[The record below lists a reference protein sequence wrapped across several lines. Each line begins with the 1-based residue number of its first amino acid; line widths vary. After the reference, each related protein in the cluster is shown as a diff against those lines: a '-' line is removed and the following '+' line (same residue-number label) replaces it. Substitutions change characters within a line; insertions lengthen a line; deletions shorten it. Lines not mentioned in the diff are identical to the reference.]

1 MRGAST
7 SFKIFL
13 ALTLLLGALGAVN
26 VNSCQDLS
34 SSSTTYDLTQDVN
47 LPMARSVCFNIMAD
61 DITLDCH
68 GHLISIGVSG
78 PGTKYGVNSTYH
90 DDVTIKNCR
99 INNYNYGIYLHRN
112 DDHLVKNNT
121 CYSNVDS
128 GIQLNEISD
137 SEIEGNTCYDN
148 TYGIDVGQT
157 TTNSNFTD
165 NTVYSNSKHGFRVYG
180 PLTGPAGVQ
189 NGLLFEDNN
198 ASYNT
203 LAGAL
208 FQNVVYGNE
217 FDNFT
222 AHDNAVGLNA
232 TNEAGTS
239 YSSTN
244 QNTIA
249 NSEFTDNTNYGILLD
264 TGVVFSAENT
274 SISGSTEGIRIE
286 EAEDSAFTNVS
297 VEVKS
302 TGAARCVA
310 LHGADDNAFQN
321 GGCFGDAGYSNTNN
335 YFFLVNGSDNVNISS
350 YNFSYQGGSE
360 AKQPAMILANNSNG
374 LNVSYSNFSDDNGMS
389 YDEPMIPGSAADFHA
404 IRFEDGEPNAGS
416 LAGAF
421 IHDNDFDNFTKAI
434 YVDYDELDSGEYTTL
449 NVSYNAIRGYPD
461 SSTSS
466 GITFETVYAGVS
478 GSVQDPFKDYLVL
491 GNECTDLGEARY
503 CVEFKVEAQSE
514 GDGYDS
520 YNNDVQGLRFANSS
534 GVLVHQPNTA
544 SKTGEMQSTWRDSK
558 FKDNRAAGA
567 CDYGLYFNFS
577 NSDASNDNGSIYNF
591 YDYGS
596 NYSYCDEHGVYF
608 YATNQSTLDKSVIH
622 NTEMDGDNPGKYYN
636 IFDYVWFE
644 LVNVT
649 VNDTEVGPEH
659 TVSNPSNVTKKWT
672 VYSRLLKYD
681 DTPVDGGVLNA
692 TLYRD
697 SISGYTYETVFNS
710 STNSTGYA
718 PPVNMTDWIFDDSL
732 MGGFQMYYSDNYF
745 NGSNWGNDGLND
757 NTWNY
762 FEMKNYNY
770 YNPVEIIL
778 GNCPGEV
785 SSSMTLTRDYYS
797 GSGVC
802 FNITAA
808 DVEIDCDGHTI
819 TGQGEGAGIYNKDN
833 SGLNVTNC
841 EILNFDAAVSIVGD
855 SADNAWLYE
864 NDFWNNSAGL
874 SLTGADYANFSY
886 NNASHNENPYG
897 LPAYAS
903 DYASYNMSGN
913 VLLYHFN
920 EGDVSEPWSIE
931 DYSGNNNPGKSNG
944 AEPVENGQLRGAL
957 YFNGSERDYVTLYSQ
972 ARFEKEEDFTWAFW
986 FNSTYVSDQDFS
998 MFFTDK
1004 LHYEYLMLNKWGYLA
1019 LYAEN
1024 GTQASSG
1031 TQLVANTWHH
1041 VAVVRNSSATMFYIN
1056 GELDTYSTNVAYDFG
1071 IGYLGANNDIYNGF
1085 YPNHFYNGSMDEL
1098 ALFNRA
1104 LEPEEVHELYEYSG
1118 QGIHV
1123 QTSSDNNNVSRN
1135 YFEHNDVGVSLQTDD
1150 CYTTTSWNE
1159 ANENNE
1165 YGIHLSTSDYN
1176 NVSYNNASYN
1186 GAGGISLWL
1195 SENNNVSHNNATYND
1210 ATHPVAAAGNNANA
1224 FGGIGLNN
1232 YRSWTSTVLQ
1242 TGESDYNWI
1251 TFNNASYNTVSALVA
1266 RYTAHNN
1273 ISYNEFTDSR
1283 FGCYSSYYFA
1293 NNNVS
1298 YNDFSRSTAGDG
1310 LMFHGTQNNGST
1322 ISNNTFEDSFRVGF
1336 WIWANNG
1343 GNVLYNNTFNA
1354 NNNVRVNGGASNNRF
1369 YHNYF
1374 YGGSG
1379 YHFWTNCSYDSEK
1392 DYFNTTIGGAGQGNY
1407 YEELPSQIFDSDGD
1421 GWADEEWHVENGL
1434 PLNGSWSYW
1443 TENSNQ
1449 EDNACYDAAPHTNRG
1464 KIWHIYYGNWS
1475 ARLLAADV
1483 SVTNFTKWN
1492 STEGFIY
1499 FADDDATIDWASLVA
1514 IGWKPGGSRA
1524 DDDDFADLDDEFNAA
1539 PYEESITKLWDSDN
1553 DGEGDDER
1561 SVTVFGNSISGV
1573 PFANSTNNT
1582 NFKTGILWD
1591 SSDGGTEYDESQE
1604 TVFFTFINMTRDC
1617 AYTDT
1622 CDYEIRI
1629 PGNLGGQVGGGDTV
1643 QIYVEVL

>member
-1 MRGAST
+1 MEDAHNGSM
-7 SFKIFL
+7 SN
-13 ALTLLLGALGAVN
+13 VN
-26 VNSCQDLS
+26 VSGAGFDGIRIDDTE
-34 SSSTTYDLTQDVN
+34 SST
-47 LPMARSVCFNIMAD
+47 FD
-61 DITLDCH
+61 DIEINVAINVGFSLYETPYYNNFSNINISNSGSIGLHIVSTARYNQFDLLDIH
-68 GHLISIGVSG
+68 NSTYSIYMDSGTSYNNFSNFNLSYGTVGGIDINTYTSGNNRFIDGVLQENVGNSIHVESSDNYFENVSVIVPNSVTYRCLYIDGVSG
-78 PGTKYGVNSTYH
+78 ISGRAWRNEF
-90 DDVTIKNCR
+90 
-99 INNYNYGIYLHRN
+99 INL
-112 DDHLVKNNT
+112 T
-121 CYSNVDS
+121 CYGLSAY
-128 GIQLNEISD
+128 LN
-137 SEIEGNTCYDN
+137 
-148 TYGIDVGQT
+148 
-157 TTNSNFTD
+157 TNRYF
-165 NTVYSNSKHGFRVYG
+165 VELH
-180 PLTGPAGVQ
+180 
-189 NGLLFEDNN
+189 
-198 ASYNT
+198 
-203 LAGAL
+203 
-208 FQNVVYGNE
+208 
-217 FDNFT
+217 
-222 AHDNAVGLNA
+222 NA
-232 TNEAGTS
+232 TNTTF
-239 YSSTN
+239 SS
-244 QNTIA
+244 
-249 NSEFTDNTNYGILLD
+249 S
-264 TGVVFSAENT
+264 
-274 SISGSTEGIRIE
+274 
-286 EAEDSAFTNVS
+286 
-297 VEVKS
+297 
-302 TGAARCVA
+302 
-310 LHGADDNAFQN
+310 
-321 GGCFGDAGYSNTNN
+321 
-335 YFFLVNGSDNVNISS
+335 
-350 YNFSYQGGSE
+350 NFSYMGGWGTG
-360 AKQPAMILANNSNG
+360 ANPAMILANNTDG

-389 YDEPMIPGSAADFHA
+389 YDEPMVPGSAADFHA
-404 IRFEDGEPNAGS
+404 IRFEDGEPDAGS
-416 LAGAF
+416 LEGAF
-421 IHDNDFDNFTKAI
+421 IHDNDFDNFTKAL

-466 GITFETVYAGVS
+466 GITFEILYDSVFS
-478 GSVQDPFKDYLVL
+478 EVQDPFKDYSVL

-503 CVEFKVEAQSE
+503 CVEFKVEEVSE
-514 GDGYDS
+514 SDGDGYDS

-534 GVLVHQPNTA
+534 GVLVKQPNA
-544 SKTGEMQSTWRDSK
+544 AGKEGEYQSTWRDSK
-558 FKDNRAAGA
+558 FKDNRAAGT

-577 NSDASNDNGSIYNF
+577 NSEASNDNGSIYNF

-596 NYSYCDEHGVYF
+596 NYSHCDEHGVYF

-622 NTEMDGDNPGKYYN
+622 DTEMDGDNPGNYYN
-636 IFDYVWFE
+636 IFDYTWFE

-659 TVSNPSNVTKKWT
+659 TASNPSNVTKKWT
-672 VYSRLLKYD
+672 VYSRLLKCD

-692 TLYRD
+692 TLYRN
-697 SISGYTYETVFNS
+697 SVAGYTYETAFNS

-718 PPVNMTDWIFDDSL
+718 PPVNMTDWVFDDSL
-732 MGGFQMYYSDNYF
+732 MGGFQMYYSENYF

-762 FEMKNYNY
+762 FDMKNYNY

-778 GNCPGEV
+778 DNCPGEV
-785 SSSMTLTRDYYS
+785 SSSMTLTSDYYS

-819 TGQGEGAGIYNKDN
+819 TGPGEGAGIYNKDN

-841 EILNFDAAVSIVGD
+841 EILDFDAAVSIVGD

-886 NNASHNENPYG
+886 NNASHNEDPCG

-920 EGDVSEPWSIE
+920 EEDVSEPWSIE
-931 DYSGNNNPGKSNG
+931 DYSGNNNPGNSNG

-957 YFNGSERDYVTLYSQ
+957 YFNGSEQDYVTLDSYS
-972 ARFEKEEDFTWAFW
+972 RFQEGEDFTWAFW
-986 FNSTYVSDQDFS
+986 FNSTFVFNQDYS

-1004 LHYEYLMLNKWGYLA
+1004 SYNEYFMLNQWGYLVF
-1019 LYAEN
+1019 YADSA
-1024 GTQASSG
+1024 TQASSG
-1031 TQLVANTWHH
+1031 TQLAANTWYH

-1056 GELDTYSTNVAYDFG
+1056 GELDTYSTNIAYDFD

-1085 YPNHFYNGSMDEL
+1085 YSNHFYNGSMDEL
-1098 ALFNRA
+1098 ALFNNRA
-1104 LEPEEVHELYEYSG
+1104 LEPEEVRELYEYSG

-1123 QTSSDNNNVSRN
+1123 QSSSDNNNVSRN
-1135 YFEHNDVGVSLQTDD
+1135 YFEHNDVGISLQTDD

-1159 ANENNE
+1159 ANENNK

-1210 ATHPVAAAGNNANA
+1210 ASHPVAAAGNNANA

-1232 YRSWTSTVLQ
+1232 YRPWTSTALQ

-1266 RYTAHNN
+1266 RYSAYNN

-1298 YNDFSRSTAGDG
+1298 HNDFSRSTVGDG

-1322 ISNNTFEDSFRVGF
+1322 ISNNTFEDDYRVGF
-1336 WIWANNG
+1336 WIWGNNG
-1343 GNVLYNNTFNA
+1343 GNVLYNNTFNG
-1354 NNNVRVNGGASNNRF
+1354 NNNVRVQSGASNNWF

-1374 YGGSG
+1374 YGGSN
-1379 YHFWTNCSYDSEK
+1379 YHVWTNCSYDNEK

-1443 TENSNQ
+1443 TENSIQ
-1449 EDNACYDAAPHTNRG
+1449 EGNACYDAAPHTNRG

-1492 STEGFIY
+1492 STDGFIY
-1499 FADDDATIDWASLVA
+1499 FADEDATIDWGSLVA
-1514 IGWKPGGSRA
+1514 IGWKAGGGRA
-1524 DDDDFADLDDEFNAA
+1524 DNDDFADLDNEFNMAA
-1539 PYEESITKLWDSDN
+1539 YEESITKLWDSDN

-1561 SVTVFGNSISGV
+1561 SVTVFGNSLSGV

-1591 SSDGGTEYDESQE
+1591 SSDGGDEYDESQE
-1604 TVFFTFINMTRDC
+1604 TVFFTFVNMTRDC

-1629 PGNLGGQVGGGDTV
+1629 PGNLGGQVDGGDTV